1 MFSTLKNITTENF
14 SKSLTRMQYIVI
26 IRASVTK
33 ETIND
38 AFSVT
43 VGAKT
48 DLDSFMWKWASLCLV
63 LQIKTRLHLV
73 IMTDHLLLR
82 SQGQDQFI
90 FKPKT

>member
-14 SKSLTRMQYIVI
+14 SKSLTPMQYIVI
-26 IRASVTK
+26 IRTSVTK

-48 DLDSFMWKWASLCLV
+48 DLDSFM
-63 LQIKTRLHLV
+63 
-73 IMTDHLLLR
+73 
-82 SQGQDQFI
+82 
-90 FKPKT
+90 